1 MKPGLDRIARLL
13 LVGRREGGMVSLAEA
28 ARILGVPEGEVARV
42 VARLT
47 QGELGVPP
55 FLGEDVA
62 TLVVRGGWIEVDVP
76 PELGQG
82 WPFHAADAA
91 CMIASLR
98 AVRGGLPRARRERC
112 DALIGRLQ
120 AAVDPEVRAEADA
133 RSRALAWAVSEAVD
147 ADVVSRIAEAAEA
160 REVLRLT
167 VYNASRDA
175 LQTRDVWALRLLQH
189 GESWY
194 LCARDPQDHKLR
206 WWRVDRVLAATRTG
220 ARHDAAPPTAAEVR
234 RPVLYDVPTAPL
246 EVAVRFDPGH
256 AERAAAW
263 FGLDG
268 EGRAQADGATLRTIR
283 TPKIA
288 VLIRRLL
295 EYGTG
300 WEIVGPEAA
309 RAEVARWAGKLGGTC

>member
-1 MKPGLDRIARLL
+1 
-13 LVGRREGGMVSLAEA
+13 MVSLAEA
-28 ARILGVPEGEVARV
+28 ARILGVPVGQ
-42 VARLT
+42 VARLIDRLI

-62 TLVVRGGWIEVDVP
+62 TLVVRGGWISVDVP
-76 PELGQG
+76 PELGSG

-98 AVRGGLPRARRERC
+98 AVRGGLPRARRDSC
-112 DALIGRLQ
+112 DALIARLQ
-120 AAVDPEVRAEADA
+120 AAVDPEVRAEADL

-147 ADVVSRIAEAAEA
+147 PDVVSLIAQAAEG

-175 LQTRDVWALRLLQH
+175 LQTRDVWALLLLQH

-194 LCARDPQDHKLR
+194 LCARDPDDRKLR
-206 WWRVDRVLAATRTG
+206 WWRVDRVLSAVRTG
-220 ARHDAAPPTAAEVR
+220 QRHSGAPPTTAEVR

-246 EVAVRFDPGH
+246 LVEVRFDPGH
-256 AERAAAW
+256 ADRAEAV

-268 EGRAQADGATLRTIR
+268 EGTSQADGSTRRTIR

-309 RAEVARWAGKLGGTC
+309 RAEATRWAGKLGAPAEAPRDGD